1 MSERATPRVAVIAD
15 TSLQR
20 HVLQQALLGHGYE
33 VVLNADP
40 ARVDDA
46 ALECAP
52 DLWLVDLTQQDDSPL
67 LDSLLEQDRAPV
79 LFGEGHAPERH
90 TEHYPRWERRLIGKL
105 KRLIGDPA
113 MALAT
118 ASAHCSTRSVR
129 RAWRFPATSRRCR
142 CRPAKRPA
150 RCGCWRPRSAARRR

>member
-67 LDSLLEQDRAPV
+67 LDSLLEQDCAPV

-105 KRLIGDPA
+105 KRLIGDPSDGVGDSLGALLDEERPPRLEIPGDLAA
-113 MALAT
+113 MPL
-118 ASAHCSTRSVR
+118 
-129 RAWRFPATSRRCR
+129 
-142 CRPAKRPA
+142 
-150 RCGCWRPRSAARRR
+150 

>member
-46 ALECAP
+46 ALECA
-52 DLWLVDLTQQDDSPL
+52 
-67 LDSLLEQDRAPV
+67 
-79 LFGEGHAPERH
+79 
-90 TEHYPRWERRLIGKL
+90 
-105 KRLIGDPA
+105 
-113 MALAT
+113 
-118 ASAHCSTRSVR
+118 
-129 RAWRFPATSRRCR
+129 
-142 CRPAKRPA
+142 
-150 RCGCWRPRSAARRR
+150 

>member
-105 KRLIGDPA
+105 KRLIGDP
-113 MALAT
+113 
-118 ASAHCSTRSVR
+118 S
-129 RAWRFPATSRRCR
+129 
-142 CRPAKRPA
+142 
-150 RCGCWRPRSAARRR
+150 

>member
-105 KRLIGDPA
+105 KRLIGDPSDGVGDSLGALLDEERPPRLEIPGDLAA
-113 MALAT
+113 MPLQAGEA
-118 ASAHCSTRSVR
+118 
-129 RAWRFPATSRRCR
+129 
-142 CRPAKRPA
+142 A
-150 RCGCWRPRSAARRR
+150 REVWLLAARRR